1 MSLFK
6 LLLPGK
12 SPLHS
17 DSTQGP
23 GVETMGKCSL
33 LDSSLTHTQPHAQ
46 LAVQAH
52 LIMDDGVRSEL
63 GPSVSISNQENLS
76 HPWTQASLF
85 EVVVYLSIPKK
96 CDSFQDLSPRT
107 W

>member
-1 MSLFK
+1 M
-6 LLLPGK
+6 
-12 SPLHS
+12 HS

-23 GVETMGKCSL
+23 GVETMEKCSL

-52 LIMDDGVRSEL
+52 LNMDGGVRSEL

-85 EVVVYLSIPKK
+85 EVVVYLSSPKK